1 MLNLKNNMK
10 VFVNGTFDVLHVG
23 HIKLLEYAS
32 SLGIL
37 TVAIDSDKRVKE
49 LKGNDRPFNTLE
61 DRKYMLE
68 SIIYV
73 DNVLTFD
80 TREEL
85 IELVKNYSPDYM
97 VVGDDY
103 KDKVVYGSEYARE
116 LVFYN
121 KLSNYSTTKILNYY
135 NGW

>member
-1 MLNLKNNMK
+1 MLNLKNSMK

-32 SLGIL
+32 SLGTL

-61 DRKYMLE
+61 DRKFMLE

-73 DNVLTFD
+73 DNVITFD
-80 TREEL
+80 SREEL

-103 KDKVVYGSEYARE
+103 KDKVVYGSEYAKE

-121 KLSNYSTTKILNYY
+121 KLSNYSTTRILNYY
-135 NGW
+135 NG

>member
-1 MLNLKNNMK
+1 MK

-23 HIKLLEYAS
+23 HLRLLEYAS
-32 SLGIL
+32 FLGTL

-49 LKGNDRPFNTLE
+49 LKGHDRPFNTLE
-61 DRKYMLE
+61 DRKFMLE
-68 SIIYV
+68 SLRYV
-73 DNVLTFD
+73 DNVITFD
-80 TREEL
+80 SREEL
-85 IELVKNYSPDYM
+85 IEIVKNLSPDYM

-103 KDKVVYGSEYARE
+103 KDKIVYGSEYAKE

-135 NGW
+135 NK